1 MCKVTARRS
10 TNGLKNK
17 FTDFSIVSTGN
28 KSSNSDGTIMQI
40 VGPQH
45 GIVYLMKD
53 PRDPLLHIYLFES
66 DCIEEVSEFALFLD
80 MFVFHVNGKCKIFQS
95 TSRIRQLNMF
105 NIL

>member
-1 MCKVTARRS
+1 MLETYNCDFELQFAHQLKYIVGMCKVTARRS

-28 KSSNSDGTIMQI
+28 KSSNSNGTIMQI

-66 DCIEEVSEFALFLD
+66 DCIEEVSEIGL
-80 MFVFHVNGKCKIFQS
+80 VVN
-95 TSRIRQLNMF
+95 
-105 NIL
+105 

>member
-17 FTDFSIVSTGN
+17 FTDFSIVSNGN
-28 KSSNSDGTIMQI
+28 KSSNGDGTIMQI

-66 DCIEEVSEFALFLD
+66 DCIEEVSGINVSMILFT
-80 MFVFHVNGKCKIFQS
+80 MCVG
-95 TSRIRQLNMF
+95 
-105 NIL
+105 